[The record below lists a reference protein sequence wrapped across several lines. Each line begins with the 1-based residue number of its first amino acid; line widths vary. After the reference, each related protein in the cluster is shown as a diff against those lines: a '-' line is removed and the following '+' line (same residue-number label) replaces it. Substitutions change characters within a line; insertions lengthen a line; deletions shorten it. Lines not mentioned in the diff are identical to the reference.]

1 MAADVIVVESPWRP
15 RLQAALSYL
24 GIAVFIPLFVY
35 RNNPFVHFHARQ
47 GLVLWVI
54 LVMAV
59 TSLFLPGS
67 GKFLFVALMG
77 IYAVAGAIGLTSAL
91 TGSLWEL
98 PVIGPIARR
107 YF

>member
-77 IYAVAGAIGLTSAL
+77 IYAVAGAIGLTNKVRL
-91 TGSLWEL
+91 
-98 PVIGPIARR
+98 
-107 YF
+107 